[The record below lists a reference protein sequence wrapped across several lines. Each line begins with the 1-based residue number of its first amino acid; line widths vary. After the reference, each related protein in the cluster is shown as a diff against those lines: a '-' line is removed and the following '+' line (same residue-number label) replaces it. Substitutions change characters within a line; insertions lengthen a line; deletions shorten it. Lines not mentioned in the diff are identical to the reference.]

1 MVLEENNS
9 TADKQNTSSQLSHTL
24 GLVSSSNQLS
34 QIVAILGPMLVGTL
48 SPGMMD
54 ILSI

>member
-1 MVLEENNS
+1 MVLKDNNRI
-9 TADKQNTSSQLSHTL
+9 ADKQKKSSQLSHSL
-24 GLVSSSNQLS
+24 GLVSSINHLS

-54 ILSI
+54 ILFI